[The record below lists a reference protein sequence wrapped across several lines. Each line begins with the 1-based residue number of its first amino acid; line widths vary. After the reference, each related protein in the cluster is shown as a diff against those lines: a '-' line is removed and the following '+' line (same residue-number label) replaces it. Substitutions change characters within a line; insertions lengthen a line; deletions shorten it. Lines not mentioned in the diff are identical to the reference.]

1 MFLSTGIAA
10 ATGALALFLPSAS
23 MTAAPVSITS
33 CNVSS
38 TPSEIIPETAR
49 FWSSNLGIT
58 FVNQAPVPATDVRF
72 AVSYKGQT
80 QLLDDAG
87 TFSTGTPITQNLSPS
102 PEPQY
107 DGAATCSV
115 QSVTFSDGSTWQPE

>member
-1 MFLSTGIAA
+1 MFLSTGITAA
-10 ATGALALFLPSAS
+10 AGALAIFLPSAAP
-23 MTAAPVSITS
+23 TATPVNITS
-33 CNVSS
+33 CNISS
-38 TPSEIIPETAR
+38 TPSQVIPETAR

-58 FVNQAPVPATDVRF
+58 FVNQAPLTVTDVRF
-72 AVSYKGQT
+72 AVTYKGQT
-80 QLLDDAG
+80 QVLDDAG

-115 QSVTFSDGSTWQPE
+115 QSVTFSDGSAWQPE

>member
-1 MFLSTGIAA
+1 MFLISGIAA
-10 ATGALALFLPSAS
+10 ATGAMALFAS
-23 MTAAPVSITS
+23 PAAAPINITS

-38 TPSEIIPETAR
+38 TPSQVIPETAR
-49 FWSSNLGIT
+49 VWSDNLLIT

-80 QLLDDAG
+80 QVLDDAG